1 MAYFEFPH
9 TRTYDTDLGWL
20 IHAFKDI
27 SAKLD
32 QYLENAVITFADPIT
47 WDITEQY
54 TALTCVIDS
63 DGTAY
68 LSKQPVPA
76 GVDIS
81 NTNYWLPIF
90 NYDDNINT
98 LRDQIAYN
106 ARTSATTGAALQTG
120 DLVFWNG
127 LLYEVIVDMPAGTAF
142 IVDTNIKKYTV
153 DEKFKEF
160 MGAVDDLRND
170 VEVEINDLESQIAI
184 NEGDSATATQTI
196 PENALVFLNH
206 LLYQATTDIAPG
218 TAFIPGTNVNRIT
231 VDDKFSSTIISSLEY
246 VTPQMYGAAA
256 DGVTEDSQAIQEALD
271 SGKPVVFPTG
281 TYVCRNAYRKADTI
295 LLGCNG
301 AVLKPFYINGVAQ
314 NVITIE
320 DASKFYMENI
330 TIRGE
335 FFGTY
340 DMGVMRNSAVELIN
354 LDEAVITNC
363 VFDTID
369 DSYVQWEQKF
379 RDRKALAITAHDV
392 SYVRI
397 EKCNFNNLG
406 SDEINWIT
414 NRNRK
419 SMQDIHVEIMDCW
432 ATNSTRLSLFDVIAG
447 TINIDR
453 LICDSSNDFQT
464 YSIMNL
470 FADTITVK
478 NSEFYC
484 NCGDAIDTYE
494 GGTYF
499 PDMVIVDNC
508 VFNGYTGRA
517 ITTAARNVNISNCQ
531 DTGRGLMVLDNQ
543 IATLPDIIAN
553 MDGTAYTTYIPVELI
568 RVENCVHYG
577 ATPDPS
583 YNSFHVFLARV
594 GGPIIYSG
602 NYVDQAGLKGN
613 ALWMMDVTDAKIEN
627 NIFKNAGYSAGSSS
641 NRAFTEVNS
650 GTKRISYVGNESDLY
665 TIGLI
670 LTTGVEYVRIYGNT
684 MLSGT
689 NAIVSNLGT
698 ATYKTTNLV
707 SDTTRITLNADN
719 YTGYKGDMISGD
731 WIAASSSAS
740 GTQLTD
746 KLTLPPGLYIVNV
759 ELPYAGGD
767 LLGELWNYTINGG
780 YGYTNIRVYGT
791 ATYFVSIFQTCE
803 IAMRS
808 AGSNSVTLSNYSGR
822 KINAIPI
829 KIG

>member
-106 ARTSATTGAALQTG
+106 ARTSATTGVALQTG
-120 DLVFWNG
+120 DLVFWDG

-142 IVDTNIKKYTV
+142 IIDTNIKKYTV

-170 VEVEINDLESQIAI
+170 VDAEINDLESQIAI

-301 AVLKPFYINGVAQ
+301 AVLKPFYINGIAQ

-335 FFGTY
+335 FFGTV
-340 DMGVMRNSAVELIN
+340 DMGVMRNTAVELIN
-354 LDEAVITNC
+354 LDEAIITNC
-363 VFDTID
+363 VFDSID
-369 DSYVQWEQKF
+369 DSYVQWEAKF

-397 EKCNFNNLG
+397 EKCNYNNLG

-419 SMQDIHVEIMDCW
+419 SMQDIHVDIVDCW
-432 ATNSTRLSLFDVIAG
+432 ATSSTRLSLFDVIAG

-453 LICDSSNDFQT
+453 LICDSSNDFQN

-470 FADTITVK
+470 FADTVSVK

-484 NCGDAIDTYE
+484 TCADVIDTYE

-499 PDMVIVDNC
+499 PDMVIVDSC
-508 VFNGYTGRA
+508 TFKGYNDRA
-517 ITTAARNVNISNCQ
+517 ITSAARNINILNCY
-531 DTGRGLMVLDNQ
+531 DEGRNLLVSDNQ
-543 IATLPDIIAN
+543 IATLPDVIAG
-553 MDGTAYTTYIPVELI
+553 MDGYAYTTYIPTELI
-568 RVENCVHYG
+568 RIENCVHH
-577 ATPDPS
+577 ASTPDPS
-583 YNSFHVFLARV
+583 WQAFHAFLARL
-594 GGPIIYSG
+594 GGAVIYSG
-602 NYVDQAGLKGN
+602 NYCDMDGLKGD

-627 NIFKNAGYSAGSSS
+627 NIFKNAGYSSGSSS
-641 NRAFTEVNS
+641 IRAFTEVSS
-650 GTKRISYVGNESDLY
+650 GTKRISYVGNESDAY
-665 TIGLI
+665 SIGLI
-670 LTTGVEYVRIYGNT
+670 LATGVEYVRICGNT

-689 NAIVSNLGT
+689 SPIVSNAGNS
-698 ATYKTTNLV
+698 TYKTVNLITD
-707 SDTTRITLNADN
+707 STRITLNAD
-719 YTGYKGDMISGD
+719 YFTTAKGDVIEGD
-731 WIAASSSAS
+731 WIVSSTSALH
-740 GTQLTD
+740 TELTD
-746 KLTLPPGLYIVNV
+746 RITLPAGVYIVSV
-759 ELPYAGGD
+759 DLPAAGGD
-767 LLGELWNYTINGG
+767 LLAELHNFTLNGSYGFQMVRNYGLM
-780 YGYTNIRVYGT
+780 T
-791 ATYFVSIFQTCE
+791 AIISIYQTCE
-803 IAMRS
+803 IGLWS
-808 AGSNSVTLSNYSGR
+808 AGSNSVTFTNYSGR
-822 KINAIPI
+822 KIRATPL